1 MKVWRKWKSGFV
13 RGVNTRKVL
22 PAIACRTFLQP
33 GISKLPFN
41 APADRKPPLHLSQII
56 HIDRLYGPDTNE
68 LRNKKTGVERPF
80 FIGFHRF

>member
-1 MKVWRKWKSGFV
+1 
-13 RGVNTRKVL
+13 
-22 PAIACRTFLQP
+22 
-33 GISKLPFN
+33 
-41 APADRKPPLHLSQII
+41 LSQII